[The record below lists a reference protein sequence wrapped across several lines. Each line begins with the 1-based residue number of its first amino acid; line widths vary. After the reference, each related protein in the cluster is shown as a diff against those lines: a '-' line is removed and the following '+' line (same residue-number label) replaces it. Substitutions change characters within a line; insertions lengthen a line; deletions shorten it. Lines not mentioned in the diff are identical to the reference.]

1 MNCHFYYFSIH
12 GGEFY
17 GYILCDKSDL
27 AEGEPMQSI
36 LIISDKHDMVEP
48 IQSAFTKEHRLGK
61 VSNKDKAF
69 EALRRERYDLIFID
83 LHVLLESMQTQDY
96 TEALEPFKK
105 QYPTIEI
112 VIMASQDMIRQVV
125 TLVKA
130 GASDYLTYPIVT
142 DEVRLVTESIN
153 QTILQ
158 RSEIDYFRD
167 QFWRAD
173 SSTVVKTKNPAM
185 QLVFNK
191 IRSVAPTKSTVMLIG
206 ETGTGKGILAN
217 LIHQH
222 SSRAAAQFISV
233 HCGAIPDTLVESEL
247 FGHEKGAFTG
257 AIRRKLGKFEIA
269 KGGTIFLDEVGTITP
284 LAQIKLLQV
293 LQDGSFNRVG
303 GDEALSTDARI
314 ITATNSD
321 LMKMSDGGQFRR
333 DLYYRLN
340 VFPIEIPPLRERIE
354 DLNLFIDVIL
364 KKLNRSH
371 QKNIHEVHPSVFE
384 ALKIYSWPG
393 NIRELE
399 NLIERAYILEG
410 SSLLTPE
417 SFPGE
422 LFGDD
427 IPAAVL
433 SMDSHLPLTKA
444 RQKAVEEFERRYL
457 KDLIARNK
465 GKIKKSAEDAGI
477 TTRQLHKLMSKYG
490 IRKEEYKV

>member
-1 MNCHFYYFSIH
+1 MR
-12 GGEFY
+12 
-17 GYILCDKSDL
+17 
-27 AEGEPMQSI
+27 SI
-36 LIISDKHDMVEP
+36 LIISDKQDVVEP
-48 IQSAFTKEHRLGK
+48 IQSAFTKEHRFGT
-61 VSNKDKAF
+61 VSSKDKAL

-83 LHVLLESMQTQDY
+83 LHVLLESIQTQDW
-96 TEALEPFKK
+96 TEALAPFKEH
-105 QYPTIEI
+105 YPTIEI

-130 GASDYLTYPIVT
+130 GASDYLTYPIVS

-173 SSTVVKTKNPAM
+173 SLTVVKTENTAM

-222 SSRAAAQFISV
+222 SSRAGAQFISV
-233 HCGAIPDTLVESEL
+233 HCGAIPDTLLESEL

-293 LQDGSFNRVG
+293 LQDGTFNRVG

-321 LMKMSDGGQFRR
+321 LMKMSDEGQFRR

-340 VFPIEIPPLRERIE
+340 VFPIEIPPLRQRIE
-354 DLNLFIDVIL
+354 DLVLFIDVIL
-364 KKLNRSH
+364 KKLNRSY
-371 QKNIHEVHPSVFE
+371 QKNIHKVHPSVFE
-384 ALKIYSWPG
+384 ALKAYSWPG

-399 NLIERAYILEG
+399 NLIERAYILER
-410 SSLLTPE
+410 SSVLTPE

-422 LFGDD
+422 LFGDE
-427 IPAAVL
+427 IPAAVFSRDFL
-433 SMDSHLPLTKA
+433 LTLTKA
-444 RQKAVEEFERRYL
+444 RQKAVEDFERQYL

>member
-12 GGEFY
+12 GGEFC
-17 GYILCDKSDL
+17 GYILRDKSDL
-27 AEGEPMQSI
+27 AEGEPMRSI

-61 VSNKDKAF
+61 VSDKDKAF

-96 TEALEPFKK
+96 TEALAPFKK

-167 QFWRAD
+167 QLWRAD

-233 HCGAIPDTLVESEL
+233 HCGAIPDTLLESEL

-427 IPAAVL
+427 ITAAVL

-444 RQKAVEEFERRYL
+444 RQKAVEDFERRYL

-465 GKIKKSAEDAGI
+465 GKIKKSADDAGI